1 MIEYAAVTKLG
12 IPSAQAYLQA
22 NFPDGIALETAF
34 VGPELVQ
41 QLDAAV
47 EEALSAEQW

>member
-1 MIEYAAVTKLG
+1 VIEYAAVAKLG
-12 IPSAQAYLQA
+12 IPTAQAHLQA
-22 NFPDGIALETAF
+22 NFPDGVPLSTAF

-47 EEALSAEQW
+47 EEALSAEHW

>member
-1 MIEYAAVTKLG
+1 MLSYFENHLILNYKH
-12 IPSAQAYLQA
+12 ISICYLS
-22 NFPDGIALETAF
+22 FHSTAF

-47 EEALSAEQW
+47 EEALSAEHW

>member
-1 MIEYAAVTKLG
+1 MIEYAAVAKLG
-12 IPSAQAYLQA
+12 IPTAQAHLQA
-22 NFPDGIALETAF
+22 NFPDGVPLSTAF

-47 EEALSAEQW
+47 EEALSAEHW